1 MIIFIY
7 IRERGLKMKK
17 IHYAWFVCAGCA
29 LLLFCTSG
37 LSINAFTIYQP
48 YILKLNNFTN
58 SQSSMIITVRNLFSF
73 ASFLGVR
80 FYYKYL
86 PKRTGMA
93 IAGALTVIGF
103 FLFGLAEGFAA
114 YCVAAA
120 VVGISYGLGT
130 MVPITIIL
138 SEWFYEKRNTAVAV
152 CSAITG
158 ISTLGIPSL
167 IAKLIEKIGIRYTF
181 WIEAGIIALL
191 ILISFCLIRNHPQDK
206 GILPYGS
213 DKEKSVSMPSIGL
226 NASDKLLMIPA
237 LLLIGA
243 VMNVSYSH
251 LTVHFTSS
259 GYSPSEAALAVAVSG
274 IVLTV
279 SKILFGRLGDRKS
292 NFFCNYVF
300 SAILIAGLSGFIFIR
315 RGMPVLFGST
325 ALYSCG
331 LSFTAVGLSVWA
343 NDLSSEKDYD
353 KNVQLFQTLYSAGS
367 LLFSPV
373 PGLIADKYNGSYD
386 RAYIMFFVF
395 AFYVIFAV
403 QLTYIRVNKRR
414 RK

>member
-1 MIIFIY
+1 
-7 IRERGLKMKK
+7 MKK

-73 ASFLGVR
+73 ASFLAVR
-80 FYYKYL
+80 FYYKHL
-86 PKRTGMA
+86 SKRTGMA

-103 FLFGLAEGFAA
+103 VVFGAA
-114 YCVAAA
+114 KSFVTYCIAAAA
-120 VVGISYGLGT
+120 VGIGYGFGT

-138 SEWFYEKRNTAVAV
+138 SEWFIEKRNTAIAV
-152 CSAITG
+152 CSAVTG

-167 IAKLIEKIGIRYTF
+167 TAKLIEKTGIRFAF
-181 WIEAGIIALL
+181 WSEAGVIALL
-191 ILISFCLIRNHPQDK
+191 IFISFCLIRNHPQDK

-213 DKEKSVSMPSIGL
+213 DAENTKIRMPEIGL
-226 NASDKLLMIPA
+226 NASDKLLIVPA

-259 GYSPSEAALAVAVSG
+259 GYSASQAALAVAVSG
-274 IVLTV
+274 VVLTL

-292 NFFCNYVF
+292 NYFCNYLF
-300 SAILIAGLSGFIFIR
+300 SAILIAGLFGFIFIR
-315 RGMPVLFGST
+315 RGLPVLFGST

-373 PGLIADKYNGSYD
+373 PGLIADKYNGSYN
-386 RAYIMFFVF
+386 RAFVMFFVF

-414 RK
+414 KK